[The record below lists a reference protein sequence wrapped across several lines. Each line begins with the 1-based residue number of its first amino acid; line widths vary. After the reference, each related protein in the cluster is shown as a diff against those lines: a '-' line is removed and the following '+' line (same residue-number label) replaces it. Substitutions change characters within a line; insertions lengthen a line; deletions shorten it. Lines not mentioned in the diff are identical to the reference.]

1 MALRFK
7 KDQHQLISE
16 ALRSYIK
23 HLELIE
29 CNKLDYLTELR
40 NFLGKLLRENDWSYI
55 LWDSPKSDV
64 AGKIKVLKSSCTDF
78 ARGSKWTLYQNGKL
92 RIASIFKSKELNL
105 VDFLVGLKAPH
116 QQTPTD
122 NQTCHLV
129 LSLKN
134 NEFIEIETTPS
145 TGLSIKKLES
155 IIKDAAFRHR
165 ITPAL
170 IMLDSVQFYLENKP
184 TDQNISQ
191 ILLKIRE
198 QLISESYGIKPK
210 YIKRIIIPSD
220 ENEDSGQIKLKISND
235 SLILLE
241 DILSEYCLIAEQYLP
256 PERIDYDKLDKAKL
270 LTEKFRQSIK

>member
-29 CNKLDYLTELR
+29 YNKLDYLTELR
-40 NFLGKLLRENDWSYI
+40 SFLGKLLRESDWSYI

-78 ARGSKWTLYQNGKL
+78 ARGSKWTLYQNGRL
-92 RIASIFKSKELNL
+92 RIASIFKSKELSL
-105 VDFLVGLKAPH
+105 IEFLIELKTP
-116 QQTPTD
+116 QQQATTD
-122 NQTCHLV
+122 NQTCRLI

-145 TGLSIKKLES
+145 TIISLKKLES
-155 IIKDAAFRHR
+155 IIKDTAFRHR
-165 ITPAL
+165 ITPSL

-198 QLISESYGIKPK
+198 QLISESYGIKPQ

-220 ENEDSGQIKLKISND
+220 GNEDSGQIKLKISND

-241 DILSEYCLIAEQYLP
+241 NALSEYCLIVEKYLP
-256 PERIDYDKLDKAKL
+256 PEQIDYDKLEKAKL
-270 LTEKFRQSIK
+270 LAEKFRQSIK